1 MDSFVRLK
9 ALYDEQGD
17 QDYIGEPVSQREH
30 ALQAAA
36 HARASGAPEAAV
48 LAALLHDV
56 GHLQY
61 PKQDSMAGFGTRAH
75 EVLGAHFLASLGF
88 SAKVSALVQRHVDAK
103 RYQVAR
109 SETYRAGL
117 SQASQQTLH
126 FQGGAMTLAERQ
138 AFEADPHFELAL
150 RVRHWDELAK
160 APRATVPEF
169 EAYEAQIQADL
180 NSTQLTGNQIAEFK
194 RSGYLVIP
202 QAFDASFTALWLNEL
217 QAMIASQGPQRW
229 MTYFEASGT
238 GQQCCRVEH
247 FLEDAPR
254 LQEVLAGNKMMGWV
268 AQCLEAPGI
277 LFKEKIN
284 LKLAGGQGFAAHQDA
299 PAFDLFGQSQ
309 HVTVMVSLEAGNE
322 RNGCLEVAQVEHC
335 EEILPMNADRTLTD
349 PVIESLTWQSI
360 ETAPGDIVIFS
371 SFLPHRSGVNQS
383 LQSRRAVYATYALA
397 SEGDHRAEYFRQKRA
412 LFPPDAEREAGRAYD
427 GGIFNVGNPIR

>member
-30 ALQAAA
+30 ALQGAA

-88 SAKVSALVQRHVDAK
+88 SATVSALVQRHVDAK

-126 FQGGAMTLAERQ
+126 FQGGAMTLPEQQ

>member
-126 FQGGAMTLAERQ
+126 FQGGAMTLPERQ

-202 QAFDASFTALWLNEL
+202 QAFEASFTALWLNEL

-299 PAFDLFGQSQ
+299 PAFDLFGQSK

-322 RNGCLEVAQVEHC
+322 RNGCLEVAQVEHR
-335 EEILPMNADRTLTD
+335 EKILPMNADRTLTD

>member
-160 APRATVPEF
+160 APRATVREF

-238 GQQCCRVEH
+238 GLQCCRVEH

>member
-1 MDSFVRLK
+1 MDSFDQLK
-9 ALYDEQGD
+9 ALYDKQGD

-36 HARASGAPEAAV
+36 HARASGAPKAAV

-88 SAKVSALVQRHVDAK
+88 SAKVSVLVQRHVDAK

-126 FQGGAMTLAERQ
+126 FQGGAMTLPERQ

>member
-30 ALQAAA
+30 ALQGAA

-75 EVLGAHFLASLGF
+75 EVLGAHFLATLGF
-88 SAKVSALVQRHVDAK
+88 SATVSALAQRHVDAK

-238 GQQCCRVEH
+238 GLQCCRVEH

-427 GGIFNVGNPIR
+427 GGIFNVANPIR

>member
-126 FQGGAMTLAERQ
+126 FQGGAMTLPERQ

-180 NSTQLTGNQIAEFK
+180 NSTQLTGSQIAEFK

>member
-36 HARASGAPEAAV
+36 HARASGAPEAGV

-126 FQGGAMTLAERQ
+126 FQGGAMTLPEQQ

-160 APRATVPEF
+160 APRATVREF

-180 NSTQLTGNQIAEFK
+180 NSTQLTGSQIAEFK

>member
-88 SAKVSALVQRHVDAK
+88 SATVSALVQRHVDAK

-160 APRATVPEF
+160 APRAMVPEF

-309 HVTVMVSLEAGNE
+309 HVTVMVSLEAANE
-322 RNGCLEVAQVEHC
+322 GNGCLEVAQVEHC

-360 ETAPGDIVIFS
+360 ETTPGDIVIFS